1 MHQQQVRGIA
11 PLLSVGE
18 QFHNALVLSLLVL
31 SLVSCVKEEG
41 VYSMGRQVVKRFCKS
56 FTSLLGQHC
65 SIGPTACG
73 THIK

>member
-31 SLVSCVKEEG
+31 SLVSCDKEEG
-41 VYSMGRQVVKRFCKS
+41 VYSLGRQVVKNG
-56 FTSLLGQHC
+56 L
-65 SIGPTACG
+65 
-73 THIK
+73 